1 MFLRRIVYWVSGR
14 CLHWFYREHRV
25 VGVGQVPTSGPVLLI
40 GNHPNDL
47 PDVISGLSV
56 SPRHPRY
63 LATVSVTT
71 SPLARLMYEAMAV
84 IPVARVRDART
95 MRAKG
100 VDLAA
105 VNQAANDTVSAALAS
120 GEVVAVFPEGGVHDV
135 PHIGRLRT
143 GVAKMILGH
152 LDASAKNDVTIVP
165 FGAQYEAPR
174 RWGSDT
180 VTALGEPWSARAWFE
195 AQPAEH
201 RGLSALTDRLRESL
215 LSVTRNSATW
225 DEADTRDEI
234 VAAASA
240 AAAPHDPLGASP
252 AMVSHAAAVAANA
265 HSGGV
270 WPETVRLKTASHALA
285 RAVERAGGIGTSA
298 VDHALLLYALEIQ
311 VVTAPVSTAALL
323 AGVPAAAIGWLVH
336 APILAV
342 VYTVAKRTA
351 KDRVDFVPSC
361 FVPGLYLVLLWWV
374 LVGVVAAVGMS
385 AVGIG
390 AWWALPLLVSLP
402 RLGDLAIGWRQRF
415 AGWRLVRRV
424 QRWSATERVALGEA
438 ATVVRETATRWTA
451 LPRSS
456 GAGGRAADPLE

>member
-1 MFLRRIVYWVSGR
+1 MFFRRVVYWVSGR

-25 VGVGQVPTSGPVLLI
+25 VGYGKVPTSGPVLLI

-47 PDVISGLSV
+47 PDVISGLYL

-71 SPLARLMYEAMAV
+71 SVMARAMYESMAV
-84 IPVARVRDART
+84 IPVARVRDARK
-95 MRAKG
+95 MKAEG

-120 GEVVAVFPEGGVHDV
+120 GEVVAVFPEGGTHDV
-135 PHIGRLRT
+135 PQIGRLRT

-152 LDASAKNDVTIVP
+152 LDAGAKNDVTIVP

-180 VTALGEPWSARAWFE
+180 MTVLGEPWSARGWYE

-201 RGLSALTDRLRESL
+201 RGLAALTDRLRESL
-215 LSVTRNSATW
+215 LSVTRNAASW
-225 DEADTRDEI
+225 EEGDTRDEI
-234 VAAASA
+234 VAAAA
-240 AAAPHDPLGASP
+240 AATAPHDPLDASP
-252 AMVSHAAAVAANA
+252 TMVSHAAAVAANA
-265 HSGGV
+265 YSGGM
-270 WPETVRLKTASHALA
+270 WPQTVRLKTATHALA

-298 VDHALLLYALEIQ
+298 VDHALLLYALEMQ
-311 VVTAPVSTAALL
+311 AAKAPVSTAVLL

-342 VYTVAKRTA
+342 VYAVAKRTA
-351 KDRVDFVPSC
+351 KDRVDFVPNC
-361 FVPGLYLVLLWWV
+361 FVPGLYMVLLWWV
-374 LVGVVAAVGMS
+374 LVSVLAAAGGAGM
-385 AVGIG
+385 GIG
-390 AWWALPLLVSLP
+390 PWWALPLLVASP
-402 RLGDLAIGWRQRF
+402 RLGDLAIEWRQRH

-424 QRWSATERVALGEA
+424 RRWSTSDRMALREA
-438 ATVVRETATRWTA
+438 ATVVRETATQWTA
-451 LPRSS
+451 LP
-456 GAGGRAADPLE
+456 

>member
-1 MFLRRIVYWVSGR
+1 MLFRRIVYWVSGR
-14 CLHWFYREHRV
+14 CLRWFYREHRV
-25 VGVGQVPTSGPVLLI
+25 VGYGKVPTSGPVLLI

-47 PDVISGLSV
+47 PDVISGLYL

-63 LATVSVTT
+63 IATVSVTT
-71 SPLARLMYEAMAV
+71 SAMARAMYESMAV
-84 IPVARVRDART
+84 IPVARVRDARK
-95 MRAKG
+95 MKAEG

-135 PHIGRLRT
+135 PQIGRLRT

-152 LDASAKNDVTIVP
+152 LDAGAKNDVTIVP

-180 VTALGEPWSARAWFE
+180 MTVLGEPWSARGWYE

-201 RGLSALTDRLRESL
+201 RGLAALTERLRESL

-225 DEADTRDEI
+225 EEGDTRDEI
-234 VAAASA
+234 VAAAA
-240 AAAPHDPLGASP
+240 AAIAPHDPLDAAPG
-252 AMVSHAAAVAANA
+252 MVSHAAAVAANA
-265 HSGGV
+265 HSGGE
-270 WPETVRLKTASHALA
+270 WPQTVRLKTASDALA
-285 RAVERAGGIGTSA
+285 RAVERAGGIGSSA
-298 VDHALLLYALEIQ
+298 VDHALLLFALEIQ
-311 VVTAPVSTAALL
+311 VVKRPVSTAALL

-342 VYTVAKRTA
+342 VNAVAKRVA

-374 LVGVVAAVGMS
+374 LVSVLAAVGMF

-390 AWWALPLLVSLP
+390 PWWALPLLIALP
-402 RLGDLAIGWRQRF
+402 RLGDWAIGWRQRF
-415 AGWRLVRRV
+415 VGWRLVRRV
-424 QRWSATERVALGEA
+424 QRWSTSDRMALRDA
-438 ATVVRETATRWTA
+438 ATVVRETATQWKG
-451 LPRSS
+451 LP
-456 GAGGRAADPLE
+456 